1 MGGQVLFGVS
11 VSVPTYL
18 SLEES
23 MDKDFSEG
31 FMHDIADLL
40 ECCKENNT
48 DNVDLK
54 FTFEDLELKV
64 NITFSIKQN

>member
-1 MGGQVLFGVS
+1 
-11 VSVPTYL
+11 
-18 SLEES
+18 

-40 ECCKENNT
+40 ENCMENNT

-54 FTFEDLELKV
+54 FNFEDLELNV
-64 NITFSIKQN
+64 NLTFSIKQN

>member
-1 MGGQVLFGVS
+1 
-11 VSVPTYL
+11 
-18 SLEES
+18 

-48 DNVDLK
+48 DNVGLK

>member
-1 MGGQVLFGVS
+1 
-11 VSVPTYL
+11 
-18 SLEES
+18 

-54 FTFEDLELKV
+54 FNFEDLELKV

>member
-1 MGGQVLFGVS
+1 
-11 VSVPTYL
+11 
-18 SLEES
+18 

-40 ECCKENNT
+40 EGCKENNT
-48 DNVDLK
+48 NNVDLK
-54 FTFEDLELKV
+54 FALKDWELNV